1 LIKFFSRSCPELKC
15 SEMALAYLISVAE
28 LITLTDATPSQKFPE
43 PFKLGL
49 YLVLENNCDLVF

>member
-1 LIKFFSRSCPELKC
+1 
-15 SEMALAYLISVAE
+15 MALAYLISVAE

-43 PFKLGL
+43 PLKLGL